1 MAKEDI
7 SLTPSRRED
16 EGRTI
21 ILIIG
26 AKFLGFN
33 WTTMCRF
40 DALTFKNE
48 DNPEEQWARL
58 EELRE
63 KGGII
68 MLPDLYSR
76 SVVKWLI
83 DPYLDK
89 NSRLQETGLKRI
101 ETKEHGVFWVFLRAR
116 TYDDVIN
123 ED

>member
-7 SLTPSRRED
+7 SATPYRQRN
-16 EGRTI
+16 EGKTI
-21 ILIIG
+21 VLVVG
-26 AKFLGFN
+26 AKLLGFN
-33 WTTMCRF
+33 WTTMCKF

-48 DNPEEQWARL
+48 DNPERQWKRL

-68 MLPDLYSR
+68 MLSDIYSR

-101 ETKEHGVFWVFLRAR
+101 KTKGHGVFWVFLEAK
-116 TYDDVIN
+116 TYEDVIN